1 MKILVVSDKES
12 KFIWDH
18 FDPERF
24 RDVNLIISCGDLSPS
39 YLSFLVTMIPCPL
52 LYVPG
57 NHDKKYELHP
67 PEGCVNI
74 DGRLLIYKGIR
85 ILGLGGCKSPRQT
98 LHEYSEEQMWRRVRS
113 AEKQIRRAKGLDLF
127 VTHAPA
133 VGRGD
138 GPDLFHQGFQSFR
151 YIDDIYQPSI
161 HFYGHWHLSENPMDR
176 NAVYMYHDTVMINA
190 YGYKLIDFEPNQPLS
205 HPMGNRQ
212 IEELPTPR
220 PPRRLFFP
228 F

>member
-85 ILGLGGCKSPRQT
+85 ILGLQCRKADSTRERAGSLCHACTGCWP
-98 LHEYSEEQMWRRVRS
+98 
-113 AEKQIRRAKGLDLF
+113 
-127 VTHAPA
+127 
-133 VGRGD
+133 GR
-138 GPDLFHQGFQSFR
+138 
-151 YIDDIYQPSI
+151 
-161 HFYGHWHLSENPMDR
+161 W
-176 NAVYMYHDTVMINA
+176 V
-190 YGYKLIDFEPNQPLS
+190 
-205 HPMGNRQ
+205 
-212 IEELPTPR
+212 
-220 PPRRLFFP
+220 
-228 F
+228 